1 MEDGA
6 QIACIPLCFSSQ
18 NLDFMTSALIHASG
32 PKGIPTLAQ
41 DLAAAGI
48 EVLAIVEERNKVV
61 QHVLR
66 HAPDLLICDAPQ
78 PAPALFAALQ
88 VIAQTA
94 PCPVIVFTSDASFEA
109 IDLAL
114 ESGVHAY
121 EVNAY
126 GAGRLRGLIHLAQV
140 RFKREQTQRTALV
153 ELTTRFEERKAV
165 DRAKGIL
172 MRAREVTDDEAFQIL
187 RTASMHSNQRLG
199 QVSEQIIHSAHF
211 AQAVNRAGQ
220 LRMLSQRLVKLH
232 GLQLSGV
239 APAQCA
245 QQFQE
250 SVQRI
255 DAHLAHLGKSLS
267 QPTYGDLLAQ
277 VVQTWARLM
286 PALTA
291 GAELQVVDDGAEQLL
306 QGAERLT
313 ASLES
318 AGVTAPLRVLN
329 MAGRQRML
337 SQRFAKYAVLQALA
351 LPGDASL
358 AARCATGMSQA
369 QAAFEQALTE
379 LNALPLSSAEIDSAL
394 QTAGTGWLQMLA
406 AARVKGQEGLTA
418 LATASEDLL
427 TVFEHLSTY
436 YERSMQVLTGS

>member
-1 MEDGA
+1 
-6 QIACIPLCFSSQ
+6 
-18 NLDFMTSALIHASG
+18 MTSALIHASG

-41 DLAAAGI
+41 DLAASGI
-48 EVLAIVEERNKVV
+48 DVLTLIEDGNKVV
-61 QHVLR
+61 QNVLR
-66 HAPDLLICDAPQ
+66 HAPDLLICDSPQ
-78 PAPALFAALQ
+78 PAAALFAALQ

-94 PCPVIVFTSDASFEA
+94 PCPVIVFTSDVSVES

-121 EVNAY
+121 VVGGY
-126 GAGRLRGLIHLAQV
+126 GVGPGRLRVLIHLAQA
-140 RFKREQTQRTALV
+140 RFKREQAQHTALQDI
-153 ELTTRFEERKAV
+153 TTRFEERKAV

-172 MRAREVTDDEAFQIL
+172 MRAREMTDDEAFQLL
-187 RTASMHSNQRLG
+187 RAASMHSNQRLG
-199 QVSEQIIHSAHF
+199 QVSAQIIQTAHI

-239 APAQCA
+239 APVKCA

-255 DAHLAHLGKSLS
+255 DAHLAQLDKSLS
-267 QPTYGDLLAQ
+267 HPTYGDLLGQ
-277 VVQTWARLM
+277 VVQTWAWLKS
-286 PALTA
+286 ALGSA
-291 GAELQVVDDGAEQLL
+291 APLLVVDDGAEQLL

-337 SQRFAKYAVLQALA
+337 SQRFAKYAVLQVLA
-351 LPGDASL
+351 QHRDASL
-358 AARCATGMSQA
+358 AARCATGMAQA
-369 QAAFEQALTE
+369 QADFEQALTD
-379 LNALPLSSAEIDSAL
+379 LNALPLSTAEIDSAL
-394 QTAGTGWLQMLA
+394 EAAGTGWLQMLA
-406 AARVKGQEGLTA
+406 ACRATCTVAGRDASSQLKAQDGLVA
-418 LATASEDLL
+418 LAASSEDLL
-427 TVFEHLSTY
+427 TVFERLSTH